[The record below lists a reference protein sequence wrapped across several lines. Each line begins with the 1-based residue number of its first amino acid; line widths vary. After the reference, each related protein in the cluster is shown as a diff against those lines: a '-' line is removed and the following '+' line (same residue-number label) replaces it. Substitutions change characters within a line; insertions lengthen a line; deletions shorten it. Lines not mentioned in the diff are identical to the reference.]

1 MTKSRNLKSMISR
14 QPKKKKSNSNTL
26 ASSLITKLVSGS
38 NTGGKHSD
46 DTALSNLESALSH
59 FAKGDGSLEGLSI
72 PDYQGFKSWVNTQ
85 SSESIENSFV
95 FNRLHRGNDGH
106 YAPSVDL
113 MQEMRIQ
120 KGRYESLLKTDQD
133 GNSERFANFSKYKLL
148 ISVFSED
155 QRTVDFSTALDKF
168 TTEGK
173 SQDVDFDLCTQ
184 AELRIRFFDSLR
196 CRNWRQA
203 FLLLGKL
210 KKLEHDPGEVAY
222 LTSLAYFESDEF
234 SDSIKHASQ
243 VQPDHPDYFGAAAL
257 WLESLAFLGDIKEF
271 AKRLKV
277 VGSKRLSP
285 MYLYYLLQIIMSNAN
300 DPTEVPKVMEIE
312 MGGAALEMAEVDV
325 KKDPFLPA
333 FNRYS
338 CEIGVRVAEYLAI
351 EELESSLNS
360 DAAENEEE
368 ISAEVLRL
376 TLPLCA
382 FDNLLWS
389 EILESKPNE
398 RFIPIVKRLLNA
410 PYSVSLND
418 HLQALKAQLRLGG
431 SLHFLQNTARML
443 ESLTGQDYDR
453 KMFVEIVQAAYIQA
467 TLLSSDL
474 ESKFKD
480 FLSSVPENIAFS
492 ERHQADVARLQ
503 FLSTLSTM
511 GRQSYEWAE
520 AALNTAEE
528 NTTST
533 IRDAGMI
540 SLGFFRIFELELNSR
555 MLLPLRND
563 PKGAELLDAKWLL
576 VQKQL
581 TDLKASS
588 TKNKIKSIDKCINV
602 WDRLVPELKRVMNG
616 ESSGLELG
624 SLEYLLSKTSSLN
637 GPDIEF
643 KAYVANLLS
652 QSFTQSGLLA
662 HSSGAL
668 GMLINGEVRERF
680 RNPPAHTRFLPLSVA
695 RECKVHVDSGLKSL
709 AVWLH

>member
-1 MTKSRNLKSMISR
+1 MISR
-14 QPKKKKSNSNTL
+14 QPKKKKSNSNSL
-26 ASSLITKLVSGS
+26 ASSLITKLVSRS
-38 NTGGKHSD
+38 NTGGKHGHNP
-46 DTALSNLESALSH
+46 APRNLESALSY
-59 FAKGDGSLEGLSI
+59 FAKGDVSPEGLPI
-72 PDYQGFKSWVNTQ
+72 PDYRGFKSWVNTQ

-113 MQEMRIQ
+113 MEEMRIQ

-133 GNSERFANFSKYKLL
+133 GNPERFANYNKYKLL

-155 QRTVDFSTALDKF
+155 QRSIDFSAALDKF
-168 TTEGK
+168 TTEGE
-173 SQDVDFDLCTQ
+173 SQDFDFDLCTQ
-184 AELRIRFFDSLR
+184 AELRIRFFDSLQR
-196 CRNWRQA
+196 RNWRQA

-243 VQPDHPDYFGAAAL
+243 VQPDHPDYFVAAAL

-285 MYLYYLLQIIMSNAN
+285 MYLRYLLQIIMSNAN

-312 MGGAALEMAEVDV
+312 MGDAALEMAEVDV
-325 KKDPFLPA
+325 QKDPFLPA

-360 DAAENEEE
+360 DAAEDGAENEEE

-382 FDNLLWS
+382 FDSLLWG

-410 PYSVSLND
+410 PYKVSLND

-431 SLHFLQNTARML
+431 ALNFIQNTARML

-453 KMFVEIVQAAYIQA
+453 KLFVEIVQAAYIQA
-467 TLLSSDL
+467 TVLSSDL

-480 FLSSVPENIAFS
+480 FLSSVPGNIAFS
-492 ERHQADVARLQ
+492 ERHQADVARLK

-528 NTTST
+528 NTSST

-555 MLLPLRND
+555 MLLPLRNN
-563 PKGAELLDAKWLL
+563 PKGAELLDAKWFL
-576 VQKQL
+576 VHQQL
-581 TDLKASS
+581 KDLKAVS
-588 TKNKIKSIDKCINV
+588 TKNKIKSIDKCIKV
-602 WDRLVPELKRVMNG
+602 WDRLVHELKKVMNG

-624 SLEYLLSKTSSLN
+624 SLEYLLSKTSSLD
-637 GPDIEF
+637 GPDLEF
-643 KAYVANLLS
+643 KAYMANLLS
-652 QSFTQSGLLA
+652 QRFTQSGLLA

-668 GMLINGEVRERF
+668 GMLISGDVRERF

-695 RECKVHVDSGLKSL
+695 RECKKHVDSGLKSL
-709 AVWLH
+709 AVWLC